1 MIVTSSYYGLLHLV
15 FTVATLY
22 DLCSTIDIATSSKMA
37 RFTEYLH
44 NSIELDSLVIHYLS
58 TDNGRQQLND
68 FIQNEKWSIAVHFQ
82 QVPLSSQLVLLFLC
96 DPSQIG
102 LVKSTS
108 RDLQEE
114 TSTKSQPL
122 KVSVY
127 SRQLNANNLYLR

>member
-44 NSIELDSLVIHYLS
+44 NSIELDSLIIHYLS

-127 SRQLNANNLYLR
+127 SRQLKCK